1 VSSESS
7 AVSGV
12 AGRYAAA
19 LFELAE
25 EQKKLDEVAADI
37 ATIRALLVESADL
50 RRLVASPVLGRDAQG
65 AALAAVLE
73 KAGVSE
79 MTRNFAA
86 VVARNRRL
94 FVLDSMCVGYRQLLA
109 SARGEMTAEIM
120 TAEPLT
126 DAQQAS
132 LEQELRT
139 AMGSK
144 VTLETRVDA
153 SLLGGMIVKVGSR
166 MVDSSLRTK
175 LQRLELSLKG
185 AA

>member
-1 VSSESS
+1 MSS
-7 AVSGV
+7 ASSGVSGV

-25 EQKKLDEVAADI
+25 EQKKLDEVASDLAGIRSLLAD
-37 ATIRALLVESADL
+37 SADL
-50 RRLVASPVLGRDAQG
+50 RRLVASPVISRDEQGR
-65 AALAAVLE
+65 ALTAVLQ
-73 KAGVSE
+73 KAGVSQL
-79 MTRNFAA
+79 TQQFVG

-94 FVLDSMCVGYRQLLA
+94 FALDGMCVAYRDLLA
-109 SARGEMTAEIM
+109 GRRGEVTAEVT
-120 TAEPLT
+120 TAQPLSDT
-126 DAQQAS
+126 QRSA
-132 LEQELRT
+132 LETELRA

-144 VTLETRVDA
+144 VSLDARVDA

-175 LQRLELSLKG
+175 LQRLELALKG

>member
-1 VSSESS
+1 MSSESS

-12 AGRYAAA
+12 AGRYVAA
-19 LFELAE
+19 LFELAG
-25 EQKKLDEVAADI
+25 EQKKLDEVAEDM
-37 ATIRALLVESADL
+37 ATIRALLAESPDL
-50 RRLVASPVLGRDAQG
+50 RRLVASPVIGRDAQG

-120 TAEPLT
+120 TAQPLT
-126 DAQQAS
+126 DTQRQS

-144 VTLETRVDA
+144 ITLDTRVDS